1 MRKQFNLLSIACASC
16 VLFCPGK
23 TLCDFISQ
31 TFKVHDKMVDIQGT
45 AEMRDYHVIAV
56 TYLIDFT
63 TRYIVQKPLKYII
76 LLRVH
81 EAGI

>member
-1 MRKQFNLLSIACASC
+1 
-16 VLFCPGK
+16 
-23 TLCDFISQ
+23 
-31 TFKVHDKMVDIQGT
+31 
-45 AEMRDYHVIAV
+45 MRDYHVIAV

-63 TRYIVQKPLKYII
+63 TRYIVQKPSKYVI